1 MKELDIKHIL
11 KILLQKTFCA
21 ETYSIT
27 LYRKV
32 LRIMWIGAI
41 STIQYQLESRNRF
54 IALNIMDIRTLRIL
68 RFNSFFSKYYMY
80 DNCDISIHFL
90 VRILYLSSNH
100 VIHVY
105 EVLCHYTK

>member
-1 MKELDIKHIL
+1 MGDFFNIDRSERICKHCSLGNVEYEFHLILICPFYERIREKHIL

-41 STIQYQLESRNRF
+41 STIQYQLESRNRC
-54 IALNIMDIRTLRIL
+54 IALNIMDIRTWRIL
-68 RFNSFFSKYYMY
+68 KFNCFFS
-80 DNCDISIHFL
+80 
-90 VRILYLSSNH
+90 
-100 VIHVY
+100 
-105 EVLCHYTK
+105 